1 MKPGTHMSKEA
12 MVAALSAL
20 DQAMYVHQKW
30 SESIHASLICH
41 LSPDGRDLDEDAY
54 RECPFGQWYYS
65 PQNEE
70 LGQHPGFIAIASE
83 HEQMHHLAREILLV
97 SQSGDRVELRAYE
110 NFVNAMARM
119 RLEIQTLS
127 RELEDGIANL
137 DPLTGATSRYGM
149 LPKLRRQHELV
160 KRELQSCMIVMMD
173 LDRFK
178 DVNDQFGHQAGDKVL
193 IDIVQFI
200 RVRLRPYD
208 EFFRYGGEE
217 FLVCTPGQ
225 DANNGI
231 DAIERLRDGVEALR
245 VGLDDGRTIQV
256 TASFGVATLD
266 PDASVESSIARADL
280 ALYAAKAAGRNCV
293 RRWDA
298 SMV

>member
-1 MKPGTHMSKEA
+1 MSKEA
-12 MVAALSAL
+12 MVVALSAL

-30 SESIHASLICH
+30 SESIHASLICN
-41 LSPDGRDLDEDAY
+41 LSPDARDLTEDAY

-70 LGQHPGFIAIASE
+70 LGQHPGFVAIASE
-83 HEQMHHLAREILLV
+83 HEQMHHLAREILLT
-97 SQSGDRVELRAYE
+97 SQSGDHVQLREYE

-127 RELEDGIANL
+127 RELEDGITNL

-149 LPKLRRQHELV
+149 LPILRRQHELV

-193 IDIVQFI
+193 IDVVQFI
-200 RVRLRPYD
+200 RMRLRPYD

-225 DANNGI
+225 DGAGGL
-231 DAIERLRDGVEALR
+231 DAIERLRQGIAALR
-245 VGLDDGRTIQV
+245 IGLSEGRIVQV
-256 TASFGVATLD
+256 TASFGVTTLD
-266 PDASVESSIARADL
+266 PEVTVETSIARADQ
-280 ALYAAKAAGRNCV
+280 ALYAAKSAGRNCL
-293 RRWDA
+293 RLWDS
-298 SMV
+298 SMA